1 MRSFELCLIK
11 DMVTHSFIA
20 SSQEAYR
27 IISPLISRDQ
37 EEVWV
42 LGLSRDL
49 SIIQAIC
56 CFRGSVDSC
65 MIHPRELFAPL
76 IQMRASQF
84 ILAHN
89 HPRGSPEPSQHD
101 IEMTR
106 VIEKAGRILMLPLI
120 DHIVIAQSTFVS
132 FNQRGLLK
140 VRQKSSGL
148 FT

>member
-1 MRSFELCLIK
+1 MNTPCI
-11 DMVTHSFIA
+11 IA
-20 SSQEAYR
+20 SSQEAYQ
-27 IISPLISRDQ
+27 IISPLICPDQ

-49 SIIQAIC
+49 SAIQATC

-84 ILAHN
+84 IMAHN

-101 IEMTR
+101 IEITKI
-106 VIEKAGRILMLPLI
+106 IEKAGRILMLPLI
-120 DHIVIAQSTFVS
+120 DHIVIAQKTFVS

-140 VRQKSSGL
+140 AQKKSAGL
-148 FT
+148 FS